1 MPLALLSSPP
11 KPVTSRELARDKEW
25 LMAILD
31 HKEAVDQRRNS
42 SLCMNRNKSAR
53 GLLPTWELASAADL
67 FWFYFALIS
76 VKEVC
81 HHKDGAPKTKSVKDK
96 MDLQPPKAKGG
107 QSPSITYTLATSLS
121 RQGLIPAL
129 PSLLRVLPIPFQ
141 WSTDLRFRLDRG
153 ISILIL
159 SMIFSF

>member
-1 MPLALLSSPP
+1 MIDGDPWS
-11 KPVTSRELARDKEW
+11 
-25 LMAILD
+25 
-31 HKEAVDQRRNS
+31 QRSCSCGPANSGRNS

-53 GLLPTWELASAADL
+53 GLLPTWELGSAADPFL
-67 FWFYFALIS
+67 FYFALKS

-107 QSPSITYTLATSLS
+107 QSPLILNNIHLGNKQQALADRGGFLLCQVFWGFIRFCRFLS
-121 RQGLIPAL
+121 NDQ
-129 PSLLRVLPIPFQ
+129 PIRAF
-141 WSTDLRFRLDRG
+141 LFGLDRG

-159 SMIFSF
+159 SMIFSYLLSMISF